1 MREITL
7 GNLDDI
13 ARGAGILGTGGG
25 GDPYIGKLLAREAI
39 RAYGPVRVAR
49 IDEVDADATVVP
61 ISGMGAPTV
70 LLERVPNGREHLDA
84 LRALERHLGR
94 RATHL
99 TPLEVGGVNSMLPIA
114 CAARAGLP
122 LVDGDAMGRAF
133 PEAQMVL
140 PGLAGIANS
149 PMALADDKGNTVI
162 VEAVDNH
169 AAERIARAVCVEL
182 GCQISCA
189 DTVLRGDQLADGLVP
204 ATLTLAGRLGAVVRE
219 ARAAHGDPVAAAR
232 SLLGGIPLLT
242 GKVADVARRTEG
254 GFARGHARVEGAR
267 GDAGRVLELG
277 FQNEH
282 LMATRDGVTVATT
295 PDLICVLDSETGDP
309 VTTEGLRYGL
319 RVSVIAARCDPRWI
333 TPGGLALA
341 GPRYFGYEVDYL
353 PFGSATP

>member
-7 GNLDDI
+7 DDLDDI
-13 ARGAGILGTGGG
+13 ALGAGILGTGGG

-39 RAYGPVRVAR
+39 RAHGPVRLTP

-61 ISGMGAPTV
+61 ISGLGAPTV
-70 LLERVPNGREHLDA
+70 LLERVPNGREYLAA

-99 TPLEVGGVNSMLPIA
+99 TPLEVGGVNSMLPIV

-122 LVDGDAMGRAF
+122 LVDGDGMGRAF

-140 PGLAGIANS
+140 PGLVGITNS

-204 ATLTLAGRLGAVVRE
+204 ATLTLAGRLGTVVRE

-232 SLLGGIPLLT
+232 AALDGIP
-242 GKVADVARRTEG
+242 
-254 GFARGHARVEGAR
+254 
-267 GDAGRVLELG
+267 
-277 FQNEH
+277 
-282 LMATRDGVTVATT
+282 
-295 PDLICVLDSETGDP
+295 S
-309 VTTEGLRYGL
+309 
-319 RVSVIAARCDPRWI
+319 
-333 TPGGLALA
+333 
-341 GPRYFGYEVDYL
+341 
-353 PFGSATP
+353 

>member
-1 MREITL
+1 MREVTL
-7 GNLDDI
+7 DNLDDI

-39 RAYGPVRVAR
+39 RAHGPVRVVR

-70 LLERVPNGREHLDA
+70 LLERIPNGSEELAA

-99 TPLEVGGVNSMLPIA
+99 TALEVGGVNSMLPIA

-140 PGLAGIANS
+140 PGLAGITNS

-204 ATLTLAGRLGAVVRE
+204 ATLTLAARLGAVVRE
-219 ARAAHGDPVAAAR
+219 ARAAHGDPVEAVRAT
-232 SLLGGIPLLT
+232 LD
-242 GKVADVARRTEG
+242 GKVLLAGKVLDVDRRTEG
-254 GFARGHARVEGAR
+254 GFARGHARVEGTR
-267 GDAGRVLELG
+267 DDADRVLELG

-282 LMATRDGVTVATT
+282 LIATRDGATVATT
-295 PDLICVLDSETGDP
+295 PDLICVLDSDTGDP
-309 VTTEGLRYGL
+309 VTTEGLRYGR
-319 RVSVIAARCDPRWI
+319 RVSIVGARCDPRWT

-341 GPRYFGYEVDYL
+341 GPRSFGYEVDYL
-353 PFGSATP
+353 PFGSAA

>member
-39 RAYGPVRVAR
+39 RAHGPVRVVR
-49 IDEVDADATVVP
+49 IDEVEADATVVP

-70 LLERVPNGREHLDA
+70 LLERVPSGREDLAA
-84 LRALERHLGR
+84 LRALERHLGQ

-140 PGLAGIANS
+140 PGLAGISNS
-149 PMALADDKGNTVI
+149 PMALADDKGNTIV

-232 SLLGGIPLLT
+232 TLLDGIPLLT

-254 GFARGHARVEGAR
+254 GFARGHARVEGTR
-267 GDAGRVLELG
+267 GDTGRVLELG

-309 VTTEGLRYGL
+309 VTTEALRYGR
-319 RVSVIAARCDPRWI
+319 RVSVFAARCDPRWI
-333 TPGGLALA
+333 TPGGLALT
-341 GPRYFGYEVDYL
+341 GPRCFGYEADYL
-353 PFGSATP
+353 PFGSATV